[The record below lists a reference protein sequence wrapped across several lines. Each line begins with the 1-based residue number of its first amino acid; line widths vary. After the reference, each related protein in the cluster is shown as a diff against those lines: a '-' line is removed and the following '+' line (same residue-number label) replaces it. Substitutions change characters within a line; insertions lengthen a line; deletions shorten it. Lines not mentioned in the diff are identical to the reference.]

1 MNISKAS
8 ASTNMAVSGKCDS
21 LVASLQKQKEHVQK
35 QIETVRASEQ
45 DPKTKTK
52 TIAELNAQIAEIDQQ
67 IMKAQTDARKRE
79 MEEAQEKAA
88 AKEAMKKSE
97 QEKEDE
103 NQGVILSSSLNK
115 LLSVN
120 KCSSEFNSLHAVR
133 NKLIGE
139 KNVAQAEIN
148 IGHRGGS
155 TKYQSDVVSST
166 DGKLAKIARD
176 MGEKADEIQRDLKNS
191 VKTGIHDAEKSRENK
206 NKVKKDQEENPEV
219 PNNSDK
225 IASEQDAESINTSN
239 TVPEET
245 PDEKQKKHS
254 SKSQSID
261 VLI

>member
-8 ASTNMAVSGKCDS
+8 ASTNMAVSGKYDS
-21 LVASLQKQKEHVQK
+21 LVASLQKQKELVQK

-45 DPKTKTK
+45 DPKTKTQ
-52 TIAELNAQIAEIDQQ
+52 TIGELNAQIADIDQQ
-67 IMKAQTDARKRE
+67 IMKAQTDARKKE

-88 AKEAMKKSE
+88 AKEEMKKSE
-97 QEKEDE
+97 QEKEEE
-103 NQGVILSSSLNK
+103 NQGVILSPSLNK

-120 KCSSEFNSLHAVR
+120 KCSSEFNTLHAVR

-139 KNVAQAEIN
+139 KNVAQGEIA
-148 IGHRGGS
+148 IGHRSGS
-155 TKYQSDVVSST
+155 TKYQLDVIGSV
-166 DGKLAKIARD
+166 DGKIAKIARD
-176 MGEKADEIQRDLKNS
+176 MGEKADKIQRNLEKS
-191 VKTGIHDAEKSRENK
+191 AKSGIQDAEKSRENK
-206 NKVKKDQEENPEV
+206 SKVKKDQEENPEV

-239 TVPEET
+239 TVPEKT
-245 PDEKQKKHS
+245 PDEKQKNHS

>member
-1 MNISKAS
+1 MNISKTS
-8 ASTNMAVSGKCDS
+8 TSTNMTVSGNCDS

-52 TIAELNAQIAEIDQQ
+52 TIAELNAQIVEIDQQ
-67 IMKAQTDARKRE
+67 IVKAQTDARKKE
-79 MEEAQEKAA
+79 IEEAQEKAA
-88 AKEAMKKSE
+88 AKEAIKKSE

-103 NQGVILSSSLNK
+103 NQGVILSPSLNK

-155 TKYQSDVVSST
+155 TKYQSDVVSSI
-166 DGKLAKIARD
+166 DGKLTKIARD
-176 MGEKADEIQRDLKNS
+176 MGEKADEIQRDLKKS
-191 VKTGIHDAEKSRENK
+191 VKAGIQDAEKSRENK
-206 NKVKKDQEENPEV
+206 NKVKKDQEEIPEV
-219 PNNSDK
+219 TNNSDE
-225 IASEQDAESINTSN
+225 IAPEQIAQSVDTNN

-245 PDEKQKKHS
+245 ADKKQKKHS
-254 SKSQSID
+254 NKSQSID
-261 VLI
+261 LLV